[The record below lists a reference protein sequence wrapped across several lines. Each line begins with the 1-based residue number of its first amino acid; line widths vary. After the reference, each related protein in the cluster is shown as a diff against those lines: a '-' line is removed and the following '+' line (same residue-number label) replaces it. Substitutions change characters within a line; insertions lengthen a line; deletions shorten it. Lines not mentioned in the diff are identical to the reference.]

1 MVEAGNKRR
10 LIGDWFASLR
20 GKSVDMLLK
29 ILKSLIYFLRS
40 ELYGER
46 VILEVSSEFQKANVK
61 IESNF
66 YNLNHIVEGDKF
78 RYYLKLND
86 WFTRMFCGF
95 AYIWSVMFLGFSL
108 CYGASAEYIIIS
120 IFVFILS
127 RFYIHSIF
135 PKLISIDIDGHEH
148 ESESNSVESVA

>member
-1 MVEAGNKRR
+1 
-10 LIGDWFASLR
+10 
-20 GKSVDMLLK
+20 MLLK

-40 ELYGER
+40 QLYGER

-86 WFTRMFCGF
+86 WFTRLFCGF
-95 AYIWSVMFLGFSL
+95 AYVWSVMFLGFSL
-108 CYGASAEYIIIS
+108 YYGASAEYIIIS

>member
-1 MVEAGNKRR
+1 MVYDGIKRR
-10 LIGDWFASLR
+10 LFGDWFASQR

-29 ILKSLIYFLRS
+29 ILKSLLYFLRS
-40 ELYGER
+40 QLYGER

-66 YNLNHIVEGDKF
+66 YTLKHIVEGDKF
-78 RYYLKLND
+78 RYYLKLNH
-86 WFTRMFCGF
+86 WFVRIFCGF
-95 AYIWSVMFLGFSL
+95 LYIWAVIFTVLFVYRDGNL
-108 CYGASAEYIIIS
+108 EYLFMPII
-120 IFVFILS
+120 VFMSS

-135 PKLISIDIDGHEH
+135 PKLITIDIDGHEH